1 MKKVII
7 RQNELA
13 NSGLRSQG
21 QQKTRLFNEAKAL
34 AEEHIGTIPKEDY
47 NLFGASFRTYIV
59 NELRQKT
66 KDFAPH
72 FSEDK
77 LLEFFDFSN
86 HLLQTIETKW
96 RQLRFVQMSEDY
108 QSVILNDENVYA
120 ETSEEIERLKI
131 VQDLIKNL
139 EYIANDD
146 HYIDFNGL
154 SRVLPSILIPTGTKT
169 AVPNEKYIKK
179 LRY

>member
-7 RQNELA
+7 RKNPFA
-13 NSGLRSQG
+13 NGGIRSQG

-34 AEEHIGTIPKEDY
+34 AEEHIGTIPNVDY
-47 NLFGASFRTYIV
+47 NLFGTSFRTYIV

-77 LLEFFDFSN
+77 LLEFFDFPN

-96 RQLRFVQMSEDY
+96 GQLRLVQMSEDF
-108 QSVILNDENVYA
+108 QSVILNDENIYA

-139 EYIANDD
+139 EFISNDG
-146 HYIDFNGL
+146 YSIDFNGL
-154 SRVLPSILIPTGTKT
+154 SRVLPSILIPTSSRS